1 MQMSLDQYQNL
12 TSLTAIYPDVNKKTP
27 NGINYTVLGLT
38 GEAGELSNSWKKVIR
53 DPKDAALHREHM
65 RYELGDVLWYIAR
78 LAAELGMTLN
88 EVAQSNLDKLND
100 SSARGKL
107 MGTGDKR

>member
-1 MQMSLDQYQNL
+1 MEMSLDHYQNL
-12 TSLTAIYPDVNKKTP
+12 TSLTAIYPDVNKRTP
-27 NGINYTVLGLT
+27 NGINYTVLGLA

-53 DPKDAALHREHM
+53 DPKDAALHKEHM
-65 RYELGDVLWYIAR
+65 RYELGDVLWYVAR

-88 EVAQSNLDKLND
+88 DVAKANLDKLND
-100 SSARGKL
+100 RSARGKL